1 MISYSIY
8 RFWCLLHCLYAIF
21 IAQNQADAA
30 KNNELNLHDH
40 PILPLHPD
48 KKDDDFG
55 RIVPMDIA
63 QGFGKD
69 DKDVRR

>member
-1 MISYSIY
+1 MRYHNILFLVFITLSI
-8 RFWCLLHCLYAIF
+8 FHF